1 MIIYIYILFQCLGN
15 FCVSH
20 RSTGRVEFTYGSR
33 CVAAF
38 DQAVKK
44 KKSLG
49 NREEEDEEIEGLS
62 EEIPR
67 KLIPTGYEPN
77 QAHLNTSLKM
87 MSRRVATPEELAKG
101 QQEMKEAEERMI
113 REGIEVID
121 PRRGER
127 GVLEEF
133 LISPTATPQ
142 ILGPTAV
149 ARELQDGETGSAVS
163 GGLRRG
169 SEAESG
175 EGKSKRRGASEE
187 GARREV
193 EDGWIG
199 IDPRPTSSMIP
210 LFNEDQIRQLD
221 QVYSR
226 GPLLHR
232 SEAPVER
239 PGWLKE
245 EEEKQ
250 LRRVEERERSKEEM
264 MRMTMMREFQQAP
277 FLSRIHELEREKE
290 EVRRGIRILEKEN
303 EEVRRAN
310 EEIRKSNETL
320 RREFEVLLKESRG
333 LKDRMRLF
341 GASPY
346 GTPDHLHEEAVE
358 PPEEAAEV
366 REEFG
371 GKKKEDE
378 DFGKEWKKPW
388 IKTEED
394 EYFRTPGEEGGSKKE
409 AATGSE
415 DQSLMVKSMLKL
427 MEGMHVLQTEIMNVK
442 KTKDLEVVKGF
453 VGDLQK
459 LPEWRAD
466 SAPLDLTDWLLAIG
480 PQMGDLSDN
489 SQMWWEQVLS
499 MVKEWY
505 HDHMELSPL
514 ERVNHQPKLP
524 KELQE
529 VRYQRLEKR
538 ATALLMQAIPVS
550 QQEDVIAG
558 KEVTVVSILSRLML
572 SYQPGGLSEKSA
584 ILAALDSPEE
594 AQSLAAAVIGLRKW
608 LRWHRRAGE
617 VGVTRPD
624 ATIQAR
630 GLSKLMRKVLRD
642 NQDLGFRISLAKSS
656 LHVDTTPTESSVMTF
671 AHHLLAETEQIAHQD
686 RKKKTDQGNV
696 MDAKAK
702 RMEEQGYGKGDGK
715 SGGKGGEKGGVGNT
729 PCKFYLSE
737 EGCKKGKLCGWLHQG
752 DEKRRCWTCG
762 STQHF
767 APACERPKEAAEK
780 GGKSEGKGFKSS
792 KVLKKEADDSPPAV
806 EGASESSKSEAGGTD
821 VMKELLVE
829 ANKMIKGLAVKNGG
843 EASMG
848 RTEEVEDGRL
858 EAMQKQIDELRK
870 IRVLRL
876 TKLEKFGSRMGLLDS
891 GATHALRGC
900 REGEELSEYE
910 EVLVTLAN
918 GEKVPMKM
926 SSSGVMISPD
936 PQVEPIVPLGFL
948 GGALGY
954 SIRWAGGVMT
964 LVHPKKGKV
973 TVKVINGCPQVPRR
987 VALEMIE
994 EIEKG
999 RKIEKM
1005 EVGPYD
1011 KEKEWLNN
1019 LVEAHPILKEL
1030 PDWLRSRLPDLPDCD
1045 LRRIPGCNRR
1055 KRKKMQGGFV
1065 AHLYAGEKEG
1075 YDLGRA
1081 FKEVGGDANRLV
1093 EIDTKRDQEGEGSH
1107 DMLRDEGVYSAL
1119 LRAAI
1124 DGMLVGLVMGPN
1136 CRTRSV
1142 LRHYPLDVPGGGP
1155 KPLRSWKEPWGKSG
1169 LERNEERKVQED
1181 DVLMWRGIFL
1191 FIVAEEIRKATEG
1204 KEVRRKMRIGLEQ
1217 PADPKSYKPEVVSFW
1232 STEEWRR
1239 LKEMYSLEEQTF
1251 NQSSWGGRA
1260 TKPTTFGGNLSL
1272 RLPEEEGRGFFEGE
1286 AVKDSKEL
1294 SRWAPG
1300 MMREVAV
1307 KIQKEVFGSQ
1317 PVLRVLSWSEHVR
1330 QGHVPFRRDCQVCQ
1344 EAAGRSRAHHRVS
1357 HPRAGVLNLDV
1368 AGPLRPGNDLEET
1381 AKFMLLGTCT
1391 WLKPRRDEKKEEKK
1405 QEEREEGDGAEEDV
1419 EEEGPMLEAEEEEIE
1434 AEEEEKKDEAEDVE
1448 VDQQLEGQPEE
1459 RKDQLGEEEKILPDI
1474 EVIQVGIPVRGKTK
1488 DAVLEGIAELYLQL
1502 RTEGYPI
1509 HTVHTDRGREFV
1521 NGRVKNWMKSR
1532 NLHHSTNSGEDPKAN
1547 GRVERAVGLIKSRVR
1562 RLLHGASMDVKWWPM
1577 ALRYAI
1583 ERDRLERRGEG
1594 KSIPPF
1600 GSKVLVK
1607 KRNWRTKMMEATH
1620 EETTYLA
1627 PVAQAHGHCVL
1638 RANGRW
1644 GVAPYVIKNIQKPP
1658 PLEEEMWLALV
1669 HDVEKDE
1676 VEERRRIRGKGPRLR
1691 KEQVEALMIK
1701 KMLKEESSNIEEDT
1715 LENAMMM
1722 FKKMEILRMKIKK
1735 IEEEEQEV
1743 LQTKIVSPMEMMKDI
1758 GLWNDAIQSELDS
1771 LLYEKKALRTISEE
1785 EKHQIEVKNKDVMVV
1800 PSKLVITRKAG
1811 GRRKVRIV
1819 ACGNYIEKGDSE
1831 DLYAGGSDSISM
1843 RLSLKKAMIEGWT
1856 GASMDIKT
1864 AFLNA
1869 PLSTEE
1875 DGAEGPVV
1883 ILKPPNILVKLGYVK
1898 PSSYWKALMAMY
1910 GLRQSPRTWS
1920 DHRDECF
1927 LAMTWKV
1934 EQEEFYF
1941 EPMTSEPNLWKVMK
1955 KEEIEQDVQT
1965 GLMLVYVDDLLVLS
1979 EERIVRSVIETISSQ
1994 WEVSEPEWLN
2004 AIKPTKFL
2012 GVEIWELPE
2021 GIFVNQEKY
2030 LMDVLRRNG
2039 QEEGLLSGIPITK
2052 DQVQRLE
2059 EEDEEKTLQDVRQ
2072 AQRATGEFM
2081 WMVTRSRPDLMFAL
2095 SKMSQSTLRSP
2106 KEVLRVAE
2114 QVWKYLRKT
2123 RREGL
2128 WFRREGGEN
2137 LEVFTDSSYGPN
2149 GLDSQGCVVVKFG
2162 GDAVMWKSGK
2172 QTVPSLSTA
2181 ESELGEAIEGL
2192 TMGDSI
2198 DVLIQEISQRSYV
2211 KKIKVG
2217 NTAAVS
2223 LLTESAGSW
2232 RTRHL
2237 RLRAAHL
2244 RWRLGR
2250 LDWLVESISGEEQVA
2265 DVGTKVL
2272 SSPRLETLK
2281 EMMMMGKVET
2291 KEEKVKKEEE
2301 RKEEAKEPKKEGYK
2315 KEEDRVVEKKM
2326 LEEVFRMIAMLAMI
2340 QGSQAQE
2347 EEQGE
2352 EDGQTFWIAVIVVMI
2367 LCFTGLWAILCGVWR
2382 LCSGR
2387 RSEGEKAQP
2396 EEEPDLEEEVEQRE
2410 EEAQEDQRE
2419 EEMPSSSLAV
2429 IQRGGLRRRPMK
2441 GKGKGKQMID
2451 DERRAEEPEPLMDVG
2466 EPEPLVVVNR
2476 WEPRDQRN
2484 GRRGPAFITTYGTK
2498 WHQFTTCGP
2507 LAQRSHPLVSSRWC
2521 QECSRL
2527 PRRDFVPVYGSGRGG
2542 TVHYDQ
2548 RCGLLEGGSR
2558 CFLKCAICHMME
2570 PNP

>member
-1 MIIYIYILFQCLGN
+1 
-15 FCVSH
+15 
-20 RSTGRVEFTYGSR
+20 
-33 CVAAF
+33 
-38 DQAVKK
+38 
-44 KKSLG
+44 
-49 NREEEDEEIEGLS
+49 
-62 EEIPR
+62 
-67 KLIPTGYEPN
+67 
-77 QAHLNTSLKM
+77 
-87 MSRRVATPEELAKG
+87 
-101 QQEMKEAEERMI
+101 MKEAEERMF
-113 REGIEVID
+113 REGIAVID
-121 PRRGER
+121 PRSEER
-127 GVLEEF
+127 GAMEEF

-142 ILGPTAV
+142 VLGPAAV
-149 ARELQDGETGSAVS
+149 ARELQDGETGSVAS

-175 EGKSKRRGASEE
+175 ERRSKGKGVSEE
-187 GARREV
+187 GTRREV
-193 EDGWIG
+193 EDGWMG
-199 IDPRPTSSMIP
+199 RDPRPTSSMIP
-210 LFNEDQIRQLD
+210 LFSEDQLRQLD

-232 SEAPVER
+232 SETPVER
-239 PGWLKE
+239 PEWLKE
-245 EEEKQ
+245 EEEKH
-250 LRRVEERERSKEEM
+250 LRRVEEKERSKEEM

-277 FLSRIHELEREKE
+277 FLSRIQGLERENE
-290 EVRRGIRILEKEN
+290 EARRGIRVLEKEN

-310 EEIRKSNETL
+310 EEIRKSNEVL
-320 RREFEVLLKESRG
+320 RKDFEALLKESRG
-333 LKDRMRLF
+333 LKDRMKLF

-346 GTPDHLHEEAVE
+346 GTPDHPQKEAVE
-358 PPEEAAEV
+358 PPEEAADPQ
-366 REEFG
+366 EEF
-371 GKKKEDE
+371 KKKEDE
-378 DFGKEWKKPW
+378 EGFERGWRKPW
-388 IKTEED
+388 SKTEEA
-394 EYFRTPGEEGGSKKE
+394 EQFRTPGEEGGSKKE
-409 AATGSE
+409 TAAGSE
-415 DQSLMVKSMLKL
+415 DQSLMLKSMLKL
-427 MEGMHVLQTEIMNVK
+427 MEGMHVLQAEIMNVR
-442 KTKDLEVVKGF
+442 KTKDLEAVKGF
-453 VGDLQK
+453 VGELQK

-489 SQMWWEQVLS
+489 SQTWWEQVLS
-499 MVKEWY
+499 MVKKWY

-524 KELQE
+524 LELQE
-529 VRYQRLEKR
+529 TRYQRLEKR

-550 QQEDVIAG
+550 QQEEVIAG

-572 SYQPGGLSEKSA
+572 SYQSGGLSEKSA

-594 AQSLAAAVIGLRKW
+594 AQNLAAAVSGLRKW

-686 RKKKTDQGNV
+686 RKKKSEQGTMV
-696 MDAKAK
+696 DAKAK
-702 RMEEQGYGKGDGK
+702 RMEEQGFGKGDGK
-715 SGGKGGEKGGVGNT
+715 SGGKGGEKGGSSST

-752 DEKRRCWTCG
+752 DERRRCWTCG

-767 APACERPKEAAEK
+767 SPACERPKEAAEK
-780 GGKSEGKGFKSS
+780 GGKAEGKGFKSN
-792 KVLKKEADDSPPAV
+792 KAMKKEVDDSPPATEV
-806 EGASESSKSEAGGTD
+806 ASESSKSEAGGNE

-829 ANKMIKGLAVKNGG
+829 ANKMIKGLALKNGG
-843 EASMG
+843 EASTG
-848 RTEEVEDGRL
+848 RSEEAEGGRL

-876 TKLEKFGSRMGLLDS
+876 TKLEKFGTMMGLLDS

-900 REGEELSEYE
+900 REGEELSNYE

-918 GEKVPMKM
+918 GEKVPMRM
-926 SSSGVMISPD
+926 SSSGVMISSD
-936 PQVEPIVPLGFL
+936 PEVEPIVPLGYL
-948 GGALGY
+948 GGVLGY
-954 SIRWAGGVMT
+954 SIRWTGGVMT
-964 LVHPKKGKV
+964 LVHPKRGKV

-994 EIEKG
+994 EIENG
-999 RKIEKM
+999 SRMEKL
-1005 EVGPYD
+1005 EVEPCR
-1011 KEKEWLNN
+1011 KEKEWLHN
-1019 LVEAHPILKEL
+1019 LVDAHPILKDL
-1030 PDWLRSRLPDLPDCD
+1030 PDWLKNRLPDLPDSG

-1055 KRKKMQGGFV
+1055 RRKKMQNGFV

-1081 FKEVGGDANRLV
+1081 FKEVGGDGNRLV
-1093 EIDTKRDQEGEGSH
+1093 EIDTKRDSEGDCSH
-1107 DMLRDEGVYSAL
+1107 DMLREGGVYSAL

-1124 DGMLVGLVMGPN
+1124 DGVLVGLVMGPN

-1155 KPLRSWKEPWGKSG
+1155 RPLRSWEEPWGKIG
-1169 LERNEERKVQED
+1169 LDKGEEKKVRDD

-1191 FIVAEEIRKATEG
+1191 FVVAEEVRKATKG
-1204 KEVRRKMRIGLEQ
+1204 KEIRKKMRIGIEQ
-1217 PADPKSYKPEVVSFW
+1217 PADPKDYMPEVVSFW

-1239 LKEMYSLEEQTF
+1239 LKEMYCLEEQTF

-1260 TKPTTFGGNLSL
+1260 TKPTTFGGNLPLS
-1272 RLPEEEGRGFFEGE
+1272 LPEEEGRGFFEGE
-1286 AVKDSKEL
+1286 AIKDSKEL
-1294 SRWAPG
+1294 ARWAPG
-1300 MMREVAV
+1300 MMREVAT
-1307 KIQKEVFGSQ
+1307 KIQKDIFDAQ
-1317 PVLRVLSWSEHVR
+1317 PALRALSWSEHVR

-1344 EAAGRSRAHHRVS
+1344 EAAGRSRAHHKVS
-1357 HPRAGVLNLDV
+1357 HPRAGILNLDV
-1368 AGPLRPGNDLEET
+1368 AGPLRPGNDLEEA

-1391 WLKPRRDEKKEEKK
+1391 WLKPRKDEKKEEKK
-1405 QEEREEGDGAEEDV
+1405 MEDLEDQDV
-1419 EEEGPMLEAEEEEIE
+1419 AIEDLEEEGPVLEADEDEV
-1434 AEEEEKKDEAEDVE
+1434 EEEKNEKREEGEDEDVE
-1448 VDQQLEGQPEE
+1448 KQVEEQQEEKEDQPVEEE
-1459 RKDQLGEEEKILPDI
+1459 RIPPEI
-1474 EVIQVGIPVRGKTK
+1474 EIIQVGIPLKGKTK

-1502 RTEGYPI
+1502 RIEGFPI
-1509 HTVHTDRGREFV
+1509 HTIHTDRGREFV

-1532 NLHHSTNSGEDPKAN
+1532 GLHHSTNAGEDPKAN
-1547 GRVERAVGLIKSRVR
+1547 GRIERAVGLIKSRVR

-1577 ALRYAI
+1577 ALRYAM
-1583 ERDRLERRGEG
+1583 EKDRLERRGEG

-1620 EETTYLA
+1620 EETTYLTH
-1627 PVAQAHGHCVL
+1627 VAQVHGHCVL
-1638 RANGRW
+1638 RTNGRW

-1669 HDVEKDE
+1669 HEVEKDE

-1691 KEQVEALMIK
+1691 RQEVEVLAIK
-1701 KMLKEESSNIEEDT
+1701 RMLREESTSIEEDT

-1722 FKKMEILRMKIKK
+1722 FKKTEALRTKIKK

-1758 GLWNDAIQSELDS
+1758 GLWNEAIQSELDS
-1771 LLYEKKALRTISEE
+1771 LLLEKKALKTISEE
-1785 EKHQIEVKNKDVMVV
+1785 EKQLIEAKNKDVLVV

-1875 DGAEGPVV
+1875 EGMEGPVV

-1898 PSSYWKALMAMY
+1898 SSSYWKALMAMY

-1927 LAMTWKV
+1927 GEMTWKV
-1934 EQEEFYF
+1934 DEDEFYF
-1941 EPMTSEPNLWKVMK
+1941 EPMTSEPNLWRVMK
-1955 KEEIEQDVQT
+1955 KEEVEQDVQK

-1979 EERIVRSVIETISSQ
+1979 EERIVKSVIDTISGR

-2004 AIKPTKFL
+2004 PTKPTKFL
-2012 GVEIWELPE
+2012 GVEIWECPE

-2039 QEEGLLSGIPITK
+2039 QEEGVLSGIPITK

-2123 RREGL
+2123 RKEGL

-2162 GDAVMWKSGK
+2162 GDVVMWKSGK
-2172 QTVPSLSTA
+2172 QSVPSLSTA

-2198 DVLIQEISQRSYV
+2198 DVLIQELSQKSYV
-2211 KKIKVG
+2211 KTVKVD

-2250 LDWLVESISGEEQVA
+2250 LDWLVESISGDEQVA

-2272 SSPRLETLK
+2272 SSPKLETLK
-2281 EMMMMGKVET
+2281 EMMMMGKIDQRT
-2291 KEEKVKKEEE
+2291 EEKKLEQKED
-2301 RKEEAKEPKKEGYK
+2301 RKEAVKESEKECYK
-2315 KEEDRVVEKKM
+2315 KEEGRVIEKKI
-2326 LEEVFRMIAMLAMI
+2326 LEDALRMIAMVAML
-2340 QGSQAQE
+2340 QGSKAQNE
-2347 EEQGE
+2347 EEDE
-2352 EDGQTFWIAVIVVMI
+2352 ETGQVFWIVAIIVMV
-2367 LCFTGLWAILCGVWR
+2367 LCFVGLWAIFGVVWR
-2382 LCSGR
+2382 LCR
-2387 RSEGEKAQP
+2387 RMIFEKEKAQP
-2396 EEEPDLEEEVEQRE
+2396 EEEPDQEEEPEQQERE
-2410 EEAQEDQRE
+2410 VQEDQRE
-2419 EEMPSSSLAV
+2419 EEIPSSSMAV
-2429 IQRGGLRRRPMK
+2429 IQRGGPRRRHVK
-2441 GKGKGKQMID
+2441 GRGKGSPTAVEG
-2451 DERRAEEPEPLMDVG
+2451 RRSEQPEPLMDFG

-2521 QECSRL
+2521 QECSRV

-2542 TVHYDQ
+2542 TVHYNPQ
-2548 RCGLLEGGSR
+2548 CELLVRESR
-2558 CFLKCAICHMME
+2558 CFQKCAICHMME
-2570 PNP
+2570 PSL